1 MMRRALFAGMA
12 LAVATAGAGGTHA
25 MEAPMIIAGGELDPA
40 YYQGADV
47 YLATPRPPD
56 VPPVRACKLAESY
69 IALVNAGEYAAVAAL
84 YADNA
89 TFLEP
94 MRKTLRGREEIEAF
108 YTGQIGSMKPIL
120 AAVSYLGNDREC
132 MVEIALQTEIGGEPR
147 FVLVSIDHFILGADG
162 KIVSMTAFG
171 RPPRKVE

>member
-1 MMRRALFAGMA
+1 MCRRCG
-12 LAVATAGAGGTHA
+12 
-25 MEAPMIIAGGELDPA
+25 PA
-40 YYQGADV
+40 SWRRV
-47 YLATPRPPD
+47 I
-56 VPPVRACKLAESY
+56 S
-69 IALVNAGEYAAVAAL
+69 LVNAGEYAAVAAL

-89 TFLEP
+89 TFLGP

-108 YTGQIGSMKPIL
+108 YTGQIGEHEADSRGGF
-120 AAVSYLGNDREC
+120 YLGNDREC